1 MGKSDKSIDKV
12 IQRDIQDLK
21 KGELSKI
28 LGGKMNIKK
37 TKWNNNGTG
46 LNSIMPR

>member
-1 MGKSDKSIDKV
+1 MGKPKKSIDKV

-28 LGGKMNIKK
+28 LGGKMNGKRS
-37 TKWNNNGTG
+37 KWNNHTG
-46 LNSIMPR
+46 LNTPMPR

>member
-1 MGKSDKSIDKV
+1 MGKTPKSIDKV

-28 LGGKMNIKK
+28 LGGKMNGKK
-37 TKWNNNGTG
+37 NKWNNNGTG
-46 LNSIMPR
+46 LNKVMPR